1 MSTSN
6 TSYQYSTDWFSHNIQ
21 NLAKIFQDLK
31 PIRILEVGSF
41 EGRSTSFF
49 IEEAL
54 KYQPSVEIYCL
65 DTWQGGLE
73 HAELNMMSVEE
84 RSNHNIALTA
94 ERFPQSKIVKYKAG
108 SHEGMMNL
116 LVQNGNNIFDFIYI
130 DGSHEAPDV
139 LLDALLAHKLVRKEG
154 IIAFDDYCW
163 SPDPITQQHHY
174 TLVKPAVDHY
184 VNTYQRKVH
193 VMQGLPLYQLYVM
206 KLAD

>member
-41 EGRSTSFF
+41 EGSSTSFF

-54 KYQPSVEIYCL
+54 KYQPSVEIFCL
-65 DTWQGGLE
+65 DTWQEGLE

-84 RSNHNIALTA
+84 RFNHNIALTA

-108 SHEGMMNL
+108 SH
-116 LVQNGNNIFDFIYI
+116 
-130 DGSHEAPDV
+130 
-139 LLDALLAHKLVRKEG
+139 EG

-174 TLVKPAVDHY
+174 TLVKPVVDHY

>member
-65 DTWQGGLE
+65 DTTGT
-73 HAELNMMSVEE
+73 
-84 RSNHNIALTA
+84 R
-94 ERFPQSKIVKYKAG
+94 RVKYDECRRTIQ
-108 SHEGMMNL
+108 S
-116 LVQNGNNIFDFIYI
+116 
-130 DGSHEAPDV
+130 
-139 LLDALLAHKLVRKEG
+139 
-154 IIAFDDYCW
+154 
-163 SPDPITQQHHY
+163 
-174 TLVKPAVDHY
+174 
-184 VNTYQRKVH
+184 
-193 VMQGLPLYQLYVM
+193 
-206 KLAD
+206 